1 LAGDYYSTLG
11 VKKDASAE
19 EIKRAYRKKAMQVH
33 PDVASD
39 DPQAEEKFKAINEAY
54 EVLSDPQKRSIFDR
68 GGDPM
73 RSGASGGFD
82 PFAGF
87 GGFNAA
93 GGFDI
98 SDLMGAMFG
107 GGAGRGPVSRVR
119 RGKDQLARV
128 QLRLVEAAFGT
139 TKLLKLESFS
149 LCQTCSGVGTADG
162 SAPKTCTQCQG
173 RGEVISVQR
182 SFLGDIRQVSACP
195 RCHGFGTIIA
205 NPCATCSGEGRV
217 RAPHEVSVQ
226 IPAGV
231 GDKNRIHLAGQG
243 EVGPGGGP
251 AGDLYVEVLV
261 AAHETFK
268 RDGDNL
274 EMVVRLPMT
283 AAALGT
289 EVTLS
294 TLEADDPE
302 RFSAS
307 EAETTLKVPSG
318 TQSGA
323 RIAIKGK
330 GVPRLRSASRGDL
343 GVTVLV
349 QTPSSLDDDQRSL
362 LRQLAELRDETQPEV
377 AVGEQATRGFFA
389 KIKDALS

>member
-33 PDVASD
+33 PDVATD
-39 DPQAEEKFKAINEAY
+39 DPDAEEKFKAINEAY

-73 RSGASGGFD
+73 HSGASGGFD

-87 GGFNAA
+87 AGFNTA

-107 GGAGRGPVSRVR
+107 GGAQRGPTPRVR

-128 QLRLVEAAFGT
+128 QLRLVDAAFGV
-139 TKLLKLESFS
+139 TKTIKLESYS
-149 LCQTCSGVGTADG
+149 LCQKCAGAGTADG
-162 SAPKTCTQCQG
+162 SAPATCPQCQG
-173 RGEVISVQR
+173 QGQVVTVQR

-195 RCHGFGTIIA
+195 RCHGFGTIIT
-205 NPCATCSGEGRV
+205 NPCPSCQGEGRV

-226 IPAGV
+226 VPAGV

-243 EVGPGGGP
+243 EIGPGGGP
-251 AGDLYVEVLV
+251 AGDLYVEVSV
-261 AAHETFK
+261 AAHDTFK

-274 EMVVRLPMT
+274 EMVIRLPMT

-289 EVTLS
+289 EVVIQS
-294 TLEADDPE
+294 LEADDPE

-307 EAETTLKVPSG
+307 EGEADLKVPSG

-330 GVPRLRSASRGDL
+330 GVPRLRGGGRGDL

-349 QTPSSLDDDQRSL
+349 QTPTAINDEQREL
-362 LRQLAELRDETQPEV
+362 LRQLAVLRDETQPEV
-377 AVGEQATRGFFA
+377 IAGEQATKGFFA
-389 KIKDALS
+389 KLKGALS